1 MWHGLSGYDSSAP
14 YVLCANLFVLELT
27 HPNVLCACRGP
38 SFAHY
43 GIPYIHMINLTGVIF
58 RGESFQE
65 LPQENGHIGNKCG
78 ASLFKPIRS
87 TLHCKEK

>member
-1 MWHGLSGYDSSAP
+1 
-14 YVLCANLFVLELT
+14 VLCANLFALALAR
-27 HPNVLCACRGP
+27 PNALCAGLGLSSAP
-38 SFAHY
+38 Y
-43 GIPYIHMINLTGVIF
+43 GNPYIHMINLTGVIF